1 MNPELLNRRQFIAT
15 AGSALAAAALT
26 SPLALTAAADR
37 TWRVAVIGHTRRGDY
52 GHGLD
57 VMWQRIPRTE
67 IVSVADADA
76 TGLAAARQRLGGV
89 KGFGDYGR
97 MLAETKPDIV
107 AIAPRHVDQHHAMCL
122 ASIAAGA
129 RAIYLEKPFCRSP
142 READEIVAAG
152 KEKSVKI
159 AVAHRNR
166 YHPVLP
172 VIKQLLAAG
181 EIGTLLEIRTR
192 GKEDARGGAQDLW
205 VLGSHLFNLAVCF
218 TGPPTACAAML
229 YQDGRPCT
237 RDDIRQGDEGIGPI
251 AGNRTHARFEM
262 ADGTPLFFD
271 SIQNRGD
278 KAAGF
283 GLQFIGTAGIID
295 FRVDQQ
301 AFAHIRRGNPH
312 SPAAAAQPWQP
323 ITSAG
328 IDRPETIPDLAS
340 RIASHQAAGENL
352 IEAIEQ
358 DRVPFCNAT
367 DGRTTI
373 EMICA
378 IFESH
383 RLAGAR
389 VSMPL
394 QTREHPLSLM

>member
-1 MNPELLNRRQFIAT
+1 MKAQLHNRRQFIAT
-15 AGSALAAAALT
+15 AGSALTAAALT
-26 SPLALTAAADR
+26 SPLALTAAVDR
-37 TWRVAVIGHTRRGDY
+37 TWRVAVVGHTKRGDY

-57 VMWQRIPRTE
+57 VMWQRIPRAE
-67 IVSVADADA
+67 IVAVADADA

-89 KGFGDYGR
+89 KGFGDYGA
-97 MLAETKPDIV
+97 MFAETKPDIV
-107 AIAPRHVDQHHAMCL
+107 TIAPRHVDQHHAMCL

-142 READEIVAAG
+142 READDIVAAG
-152 KEKSVKI
+152 TEKNVKI

-237 RDDIRQGDEGIGPI
+237 REDIRQGDEGIGPI
-251 AGNRTHARFEM
+251 AGNRIHARFEM

-295 FRVDQQ
+295 LRVDQE
-301 AFAHIRRGNPH
+301 AFAHLRRGNPH
-312 SPAAAAQPWQP
+312 RPATAPQPWLP

-328 IDRPETIPDLAS
+328 IDRPETIPDLAA
-340 RIASHQAAGENL
+340 RMASHQAAGENL

-358 DRVPFCNAT
+358 DRASLCNAS

-383 RLAGAR
+383 RRAGAR
-389 VSMPL
+389 LSMPL
-394 QTREHPLSLM
+394 QTRENPLSLM

>member
-1 MNPELLNRRQFIAT
+1 MKPQLLNRRRFLAT
-15 AGSALAAAALT
+15 SGSALAAAALA
-26 SPLALTAAADR
+26 SPFTLTAAAAGI
-37 TWRVAVIGHTRRGDY
+37 WRVAVIGHTKRGDY

-67 IVSVADADA
+67 IVAVADADA
-76 TGLAAARQRLGGV
+76 NGLAGARKKLGGV
-89 KGFGDYGR
+89 QGFADYR
-97 MLAETKPDIV
+97 KMLAETKPDIV
-107 AIAPRHVDQHHAMCL
+107 AIAPRYADQHHAMCL

-129 RAIYLEKPFCRSP
+129 RGIYIEKPFCRTP
-142 READEIVAAG
+142 READEIVAACA
-152 KEKSVKI
+152 EKNVKL

-172 VIKQLLAAG
+172 VIKQRLAAG
-181 EIGTLLEIRTR
+181 EIGTLLEIRAR

-205 VLGSHLFNLAVCF
+205 VLGSHLFNLGAMF
-218 TGPPTACAAML
+218 AGPPTACSAML
-229 YQDGRPCT
+229 YQNGKPCT
-237 RDDIRQGDEGIGPI
+237 REDIREGDEGIGPI
-251 AGNRTHARFEM
+251 AGNALHARFEM

-283 GLQFIGTAGIID
+283 GLQFIGTSGVID
-295 FRVDQQ
+295 LRVDQE
-301 AFAHIRRGNPH
+301 AFAHLRRGNPH
-312 SPAAAAQPWQP
+312 NPAGATQPWRP

-328 IDRPETIPDLAS
+328 IERPETIPDHPT
-340 RIASHQAAGENL
+340 RIASHQAAGEDL

-358 DRVPFCNAT
+358 DRAPLCDAAA
-367 DGRTTI
+367 GRITI

-383 RLAGAR
+383 RRGGAR
-389 VSMPL
+389 VTMPL
-394 QTREHPLSLM
+394 QTRDHPLSLM